1 MSPWLSRFFGRRGLG
16 DLAGELEGAVRHA
29 RLSAMKLRVAENV
42 LRESRKGAVDRLLIQ
57 TALTGFPL
65 SSDSM
70 ANMYVKSAID
80 SARKALRKV
89 KFVRDVLERDYPHV
103 YVGVLRGFIEP
114 VITTLE
120 SVALLDKIGA
130 SELSVKA
137 EEMEGAASMLSEA
150 TELLRNTAKLHGE

>member
-1 MSPWLSRFFGRRGLG
+1 MSPWLSRFFGRRGLS

-103 YVGVLRGFIEP
+103 YAGVLRSFIEP
-114 VITTLE
+114 AISTLE
-120 SVALLDKIGA
+120 GVALLDKISA
-130 SELSVKA
+130 SGLGVKA

>member
-1 MSPWLSRFFGRRGLG
+1 MSPWLSKFFGKRRLS
-16 DLAGELEGAVRHA
+16 DLAGELEGAARDA

-42 LRESRKGAVDRLLIQ
+42 LRESRKGVVDKLLIQ

-70 ANMYVKSAID
+70 ANMYVKSAVD

-89 KFVRDVLERDYPHV
+89 KFIRDVLERDYPHV
-103 YVGVLRGFIEP
+103 YAGVLRGFIEP
-114 VITTLE
+114 AVTMLE
-120 SVALLDKIGA
+120 DLALLNEV
-130 SELSVKA
+130 SVTRLSVKA
-137 EEMEGAASMLSEA
+137 EEVDGVVSMLLEA

>member
-1 MSPWLSRFFGRRGLG
+1 MSPWLGRFFGRRGLG
-16 DLAGELEGAVRHA
+16 DLAGELEDAVRNA

-42 LRESRKGAVDRLLIQ
+42 LRESRKGVVDRLLIQ

-89 KFVRDVLERDYPHV
+89 KFVKEVLERDYPHV
-103 YVGVLRGFIEP
+103 YAGVLRGFIEP
-114 VITTLE
+114 AITALE
-120 SVALLDKIGA
+120 GVALLGKVSIDGLGI
-130 SELSVKA
+130 KA
-137 EEMEGAASMLSEA
+137 EEVEGVASMLSEA